1 MSLQSELSSR
11 FEAAFEAL
19 GLHAAHG
26 AVVVAQKPEFGDFQC
41 NGALPSAKAA
51 GRQPR
56 DIAQDI
62 IDCVDADDLV
72 AEMSIAGPGFIN
84 ITVTN
89 DTLAAWLEVLHAD
102 PRVGVPPVQDPKNLI
117 VDYGGPNVAKSMH
130 VGHLRA
136 TIIGDSLARLA
147 RFVGHNVTTDTHF
160 GDWGTQ
166 MGIVLMAV
174 QDDQPD
180 LAYFD
185 ADYEGEYPSES
196 PVTLDDLQVIYP
208 IASERNKTDAA
219 FAERVALA
227 TYELQQ
233 GRRGY
238 HALWQHFIAVSL
250 ESQKEDFHAL
260 GVDFDLWYA
269 ESTVHDRIEPM
280 IADLVD
286 RGLARESRGALVVD
300 IVEDDD
306 KEEIPPLLLSKTN
319 GAYLYTSTDLGTV
332 AMRVDELDADEVWYV
347 VDGRQALHFKQVFRT
362 SRKAGILPDEVQVE
376 HLGFGTMN
384 GPDGKPFQT
393 RKGGVIRLADLIQ
406 MVQNAA
412 LDELNKRD
420 IASEYAEEERVEI
433 ARRVGLAALK
443 YGDLVNQR
451 MTNYIFDL
459 DRFTSFEGKTG
470 PYLQYGAVRIASLL
484 AKAADQG
491 HTAGSS
497 LAPINDADRRL
508 TLRLLRLPE
517 IIERAYDTRA
527 PNHIAEFAYE
537 LTADINRFWEA
548 CHVLAETDSARQA
561 SWLTSVETA
570 RAALALLLDLL
581 GIEIPD
587 RM

>member
-1 MSLQSELSSR
+1 MSLQSELSLR
-11 FEAAFEAL
+11 FGAAFEAL
-19 GLHAAHG
+19 GLDAAHG
-26 AVVVAQKPEFGDFQC
+26 VVVVAQKPEFGDFQC

-56 DIAQDI
+56 EIAQDI
-62 IDCVDADDLV
+62 IDCVDANDLV

-84 ITVTN
+84 ITVT
-89 DTLAAWLEVLHAD
+89 DGTLASWLDALHAD
-102 PRVGVPPVQDPKNLI
+102 PRVGVPLVDRPINLI

-136 TIIGDSLARLA
+136 SIIGDSLARLA

-174 QDDQPD
+174 EDDQPD
-180 LAYFD
+180 LPYFD
-185 ADYEGEYPSES
+185 ADFEGEYPTKS

-208 IASERNKTDAA
+208 VASQRNKSDAA

-227 TYELQQ
+227 TYQLQQ

-250 ESQKEDFHAL
+250 ESQKQDFHAL

-280 IADLVD
+280 ITKLVD
-286 RGLARESRGALVVD
+286 SGLARESRGALVVD
-300 IVEDDD
+300 VVEDDD

-332 AMRVDELDADEVWYV
+332 AMRVEDLGADEIWYV

-362 SRKAGILPDEVQVE
+362 SRKAGFLPDSVHVE

-384 GPDGKPFQT
+384 GPDGTPFQT

-406 MVQNAA
+406 MVQDAA

-420 IASEYAEEERVEI
+420 IASDYPEDERTEI
-433 ARRVGLAALK
+433 GRRVGLAALK

-459 DRFTSFEGKTG
+459 ERFTNFEGKTG
-470 PYLQYGAVRIASLL
+470 PYLQYGAVRFSKIL
-484 AKAADQG
+484 ADQAA
-491 HTAGSS
+491 AGFKPGP
-497 LAPINDADRRL
+497 AVDPANEADRRL

-517 IIERAYDTRA
+517 IIERTFESRS

-537 LTADINRFWEA
+537 LTADMNRFYENN
-548 CHVLAETDSARQA
+548 HVRDEEDLAVKG
-561 SWLTSVETA
+561 SWLTSLETA
-570 RAALALLLDLL
+570 RSALGLLLDLL